1 MKKMLLIGA
10 MLVLGATSFAQRV
23 ADLNPA
29 DSKYSGGT
37 KLDVLVKGEVVDSNK
52 NILVITPITNAGADG
67 TTIEFNFGEM
77 KLNSSATM
85 VGKFKAEV
93 FKAGEHNTP
102 IDLSGTN
109 IYVGIAN
116 GDNIPGTDDVGNF
129 EKKKTFDLKSIEDGT
144 KTLGK
149 VTYELGPNSGHG
161 TGLNGGDG
169 TGLVNAGK
177 TFEGIVTAT
186 TTLSGSNTGTFKN
199 TMGKLN
205 IAITNIQGLQ

>member
-10 MLVLGATSFAQRV
+10 MLVLGATSFGQRV
-23 ADLNPA
+23 ADLNLA

-37 KLDVLVKGEVVDSNK
+37 KLDVLVKGEVVDSTK

-85 VGKFKAEV
+85 VGKFKAEI
-93 FKAGEHNTP
+93 FKAGDHNTP
-102 IDLSGTN
+102 IDLSKTN
-109 IYVGIAN
+109 IYVGIAK
-116 GDNIPGTDDVGNF
+116 GDNIPSTTPGSDF
-129 EKKKTFDLKSIEDGT
+129 EKKKSFDLVSIEDGA
-144 KTLGK
+144 KPLGK

-161 TGLNGGDG
+161 SGLDPNTG

-177 TFEGIVTAT
+177 TFEGTVTAT
-186 TTLSGSNTGTFKN
+186 TTLSGTDTGTFKN

-205 IAITNIQGLQ
+205 IAITNISGL